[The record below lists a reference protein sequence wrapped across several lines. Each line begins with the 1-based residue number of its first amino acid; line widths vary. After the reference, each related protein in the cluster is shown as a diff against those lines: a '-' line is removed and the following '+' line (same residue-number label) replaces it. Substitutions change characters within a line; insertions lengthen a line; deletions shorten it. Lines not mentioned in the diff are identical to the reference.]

1 VGHDLPLNGFNGSL
15 VPFVVLVEKW
25 LVLRFVFARHRW
37 GTDLDAAQT
46 SDDPEVMCHR
56 LA

>member
-1 VGHDLPLNGFNGSL
+1 MGHDLPLNGFNGSL